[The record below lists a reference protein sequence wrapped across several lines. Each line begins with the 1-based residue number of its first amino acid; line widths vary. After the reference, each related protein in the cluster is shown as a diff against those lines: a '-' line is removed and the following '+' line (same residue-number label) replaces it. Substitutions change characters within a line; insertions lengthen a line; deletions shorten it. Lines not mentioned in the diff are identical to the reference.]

1 MKTKLLKKLRR
12 QAIEYTTIERD
23 SDNDIELYFMGHY
36 IRTFV
41 NAHKFISYV
50 TELWH
55 DEAKAYIDEHKPK
68 RKPKR
73 ESPYIW

>member
-12 QAIEYTTIERD
+12 QAIKNRIIKRD
-23 SDNDIELYFMGHY
+23 GENGIQWYYMGHY
-36 IRTFV
+36 IRTFFDP
-41 NAHKFISYV
+41 HKFITYV

-55 DEAKAYIDEHKPK
+55 DEAKVYIDKHKT
-68 RKPKR
+68 KR

>member
-1 MKTKLLKKLRR
+1 MKTKLLKKLRC
-12 QAIEYTTIERD
+12 QAVRFRSIERD
-23 SDNDIELYFMGHY
+23 SDNNIKCY
-36 IRTFV
+36 IGDYQGRTFF
-41 NAHKFISYV
+41 NTHEFIRSM

-55 DEAKAYIDEHKPK
+55 DEAKMYIDKHK